1 MSVLRCER
9 CGDERT
15 AVEAKWSSDNKSLH
29 VAIPAGLAEGGYS
42 LALRRP
48 HDGALTMLDVGCGPG
63 GTTTELS
70 SYGHI
75 TAIDPST
82 ASQRWV
88 TQRLPDARFLL
99 GGVDQLDDLLGDET
113 FDVVSAFNSLYHRS
127 ITDPRH
133 AVESLARQ
141 VANGGLLMLEEP
153 ADQRLF
159 RQQDRVSHTG
169 RRFDITDLVEPCEA
183 AGLRVVSRR
192 FLHSWAWPAAR
203 MIAWR
208 DQRRPPAGD
217 AVASEMASPLLDAV
231 AARLERLEGAA
242 VRRGYSPGRGTG
254 CWVVATR
261 DSPND

>member
-1 MSVLRCER
+1 MDDRWIDALATVDQWHWLYRER
-9 CGDERT
+9 ADRIAATLGR
-15 AVEAKWSSDNKSLH
+15 W
-29 VAIPAGLAEGGYS
+29 
-42 LALRRP
+42 RP
-48 HDGALTMLDVGCGPG
+48 GAGALTMLDVGCGPG

-169 RRFDITDLVEPCEA
+169 RRFDIIDLVEPCEA

-231 AARLERLEGAA
+231 AARLERMEGAA